1 MDNEE
6 SVMPGVCECGLHS
19 YYYQARLDEEES
31 RSNKLEE
38 KLIHYRYENDVLA
51 STLKELVES
60 IKAQQEI
67 EDDFYPSPL
76 FSLGLKEATRIL
88 SLLDG
93 SAKLYEAKVEE
104 LTTEIARLQ
113 GMLNDKD
120 TLIALL
126 SEEEQVWIRMG
137 RFHNKEA
144 AENAKYYCQ
153 ECNHHNH
160 NGKCGEKLEYD
171 ICSEKDLCQCL
182 YSTKT
187 DEDGKRID

>member
-1 MDNEE
+1 MIKMNNYCGENVHPSDHCFVDN
-6 SVMPGVCECGLHS
+6 CDC
-19 YYYQARLDEEES
+19 YYLG
-31 RSNKLEE
+31 K
-38 KLIHYRYENDVLA
+38 
-51 STLKELVES
+51 
-60 IKAQQEI
+60 IKAGEELTNTLQ
-67 EDDFYPSPL
+67 
-76 FSLGLKEATRIL
+76 
-88 SLLDG
+88 
-93 SAKLYEAKVEE
+93 AKVEE
-104 LTTEIARLQ
+104 LNAEIARLR

-120 TLIALL
+120 TLTALL

-153 ECNHHNH
+153 ECDHHNH